1 MPDIEESKSKDK
13 SIAKKEKPREKKR
26 FDGLK
31 RFFTETRAEF
41 RKIVW
46 PTPKETVNQTVIVL
60 ISIVCVGV
68 VIWALDALD
77 SWALSLLIKNI

>member
-1 MPDIEESKSKDK
+1 MPDIEESKSKE
-13 SIAKKEKPREKKR
+13 KKEKPRQNKR

-31 RFFTETRAEF
+31 RFFTETKAEF

-46 PTPKETVNQTVIVL
+46 PTPKETLNQTVVVL
-60 ISIVCVGV
+60 IAIVCIGI

-77 SWALSLLIKNI
+77 SWAVQTLISNI